1 MPTCHNCKTEW
12 TWKQTVKSLFRL
24 KCPYCGKKQYESAA
38 SRKRTS
44 MISIIPLIA
53 VPINLLLN
61 LPWWNVIVLMIPL
74 IVIILGIYPYLIKL
88 SNEEELL
95 W

>member
-1 MPTCHNCKTEW
+1 
-12 TWKQTVKSLFRL
+12 
-24 KCPYCGKKQYESAA
+24 
-38 SRKRTS
+38 

-74 IVIILGIYPYLIKL
+74 IVIVLGIYPYLIKL
-88 SNEEELL
+88 SNEEEPL

>member
-1 MPTCHNCKTEW
+1 MSILW
-12 TWKQTVKSLFRL
+12 
-24 KCPYCGKKQYESAA
+24 KKQYESAA

-74 IVIILGIYPYLIKL
+74 IVIVLGIYPYLIKL
-88 SNEEELL
+88 SNEEEPL

>member
-1 MPTCHNCKTEW
+1 ME
-12 TWKQTVKSLFRL
+12 
-24 KCPYCGKKQYESAA
+24 KKYESAA

-74 IVIILGIYPYLIKL
+74 IVIVLGIYPYLIKL
-88 SNEEELL
+88 SNEEEPL

>member
-1 MPTCHNCKTEW
+1 MEKN
-12 TWKQTVKSLFRL
+12 S
-24 KCPYCGKKQYESAA
+24 GKKQYESAA

-74 IVIILGIYPYLIKL
+74 IVIVLGIYPYLIKL
-88 SNEEELL
+88 SNEEEPL